1 MQLILESIT
10 SCQSAICVKHRT
22 IRRDPMVSKALSS
35 SKSSRRLRIIL
46 LFESFMQLN
55 GAESMSKVNKS
66 IISDFLVSGLV
77 YNSIWAVLKC

>member
-1 MQLILESIT
+1 
-10 SCQSAICVKHRT
+10 
-22 IRRDPMVSKALSS
+22 MVSKALSS